1 MTTDSASVGLDAAA
15 YDLLEAEARRR
26 RLAPDALAAE
36 LVRDGLA
43 RTPGMGRIAV
53 ALSALDAVSQEMP
66 EADAVRVIRE
76 GREERMRQ
84 IDEWLDTLTPAAAV
98 PGRSV
103 ELDPAAYEL
112 LQVEARR
119 RHIELEGL
127 AAELVRGALGP
138 SAADGG
144 EREKQ
149 RRQGLDADGPARET
163 QFRPPRS
170 GCR

>member
-1 MTTDSASVGLDAAA
+1 MPLRTNSSRPRLVGGG
-15 YDLLEAEARRR
+15 LL
-26 RLAPDALAAE
+26 
-36 LVRDGLA
+36 
-43 RTPGMGRIAV
+43 
-53 ALSALDAVSQEMP
+53 
-66 EADAVRVIRE
+66 
-76 GREERMRQ
+76 Q
-84 IDEWLDTLTPAAAV
+84 IDEWLDTLTPAVGV

-119 RHIELEGL
+119 RHIEPEEL

-149 RRQGLDADGPARET
+149 RR
-163 QFRPPRS
+163 
-170 GCR
+170 